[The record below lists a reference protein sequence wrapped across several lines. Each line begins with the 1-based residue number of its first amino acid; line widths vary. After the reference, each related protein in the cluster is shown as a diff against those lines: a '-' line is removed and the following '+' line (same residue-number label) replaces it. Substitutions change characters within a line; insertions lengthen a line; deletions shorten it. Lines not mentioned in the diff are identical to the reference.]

1 MSIGILS
8 MQKVMNFGSYLQSY
22 ALKSILGSMG
32 CDVGFVDIRPGR
44 QVVAKSQSS
53 ARPGLDRHILKR
65 IGHVLYRR
73 NRMKRFRTDFFP
85 AIGIDQP
92 ISERTCEKIVI
103 GSDEVFNC
111 SQAVSWGFS
120 PQLFGDT
127 AVPAFTY
134 AASCGH
140 ATFERA
146 SQLGLVPEIATALKK
161 LGAISVR
168 DENTASFVRQI
179 AGIEPERHLDPVLVF
194 DWDKAIAPAKT
205 YKNYIL
211 VYAYDNRINA
221 PGEIRAIKDFARK
234 RGKRLMSFGLYQRW
248 CDANIP
254 CSPLELLHYFDHADA
269 VITDTFHGTVFS
281 IKRNRPFATIVR
293 DSNRNKL
300 GDLLR
305 RFELTDREAPAAEQL
320 GKVMDQTVDWDKING
335 ILEKETARSLAY
347 LKAHV

>member
-1 MSIGILS
+1 
-8 MQKVMNFGSYLQSY
+8 MQKVMNYGSYLQSY
-22 ALKSILGSMG
+22 ALKSILESLG

-44 QVVAKSQSS
+44 RVVSKPAPSG
-53 ARPGLDRHILKR
+53 RLVLDRHFVKR
-65 IGHVLYRR
+65 IGHVLFRR
-73 NRMKRFRTDFFP
+73 NRMKRFRDAFFP
-85 AIGIDQP
+85 AIGIDRP
-92 ISERTCEKIVI
+92 VPERDCEKIVI

-111 SQAVSWGFS
+111 CQAVSWGFS
-120 PQLFGDT
+120 TQLLGDT

-140 ATFERA
+140 ATLERA
-146 SQLGLVPEIATALKK
+146 SALGLVPEIASALGK

-168 DENTASFVRQI
+168 DENTASFVREI

-194 DWDKAIAPAKT
+194 DWNKAIVPAKRF
-205 YKNYIL
+205 KNYIL
-211 VYAYDNRINA
+211 VYAYDNRINN
-221 PGEIRAIKDFARK
+221 PDEIRAIREFARK

-269 VITDTFHGTVFS
+269 VVTDTFHGTVFS
-281 IKRNRPFATIVR
+281 IKRNKPFATLIR

-305 RFELTDREAPAAEQL
+305 RFDLEAREVSTADELAN
-320 GKVMDQTVDWDKING
+320 VMDRPVDWEKVNG

-347 LKAHV
+347 LSAHV